1 MTVIMMYVSLS
12 LLFQAN
18 LLYSNTCIQ
27 YISTNNPLA
36 RKQANS
42 VTSLHK
48 QQRVYLM
55 PRYKTPLF
63 IQTLPPFQSLITSES
78 TFNEAKLTSPSPTG
92 LYKGR
97 VCENICPCQKAS
109 QDISW
114 DG

>member
-1 MTVIMMYVSLS
+1 
-12 LLFQAN
+12 
-18 LLYSNTCIQ
+18 
-27 YISTNNPLA
+27 
-36 RKQANS
+36 
-42 VTSLHK
+42 
-48 QQRVYLM
+48 M

-63 IQTLPPFQSLITSES
+63 IQTLSPFLSLITSES
-78 TFNEAKLTSPSPTG
+78 TFNEAELTSPSPTG